1 VNESDPEMAFSFTD
15 EDIKRIED
23 VLEVPA
29 KWDGKVARFELF
41 SEESGRRIALEIH
54 TSVPVPEEIED
65 SGHSNLV
72 SVYATS
78 SFLQLQG
85 CTGFIASKEL
95 GEVIFV
101 AKTGHAANG
110 LVVERAVGCSLY
122 ANVDTRL
129 FSTDF
134 TLLPPEL
141 IMSSVA
147 LSITESLFD
156 DLG

>member
-1 VNESDPEMAFSFTD
+1 MAFTFTD
-15 EDIKRIED
+15 KDIERIKS
-23 VLEVPA
+23 VLETPV
-29 KWDGKVARFELF
+29 KWDGKVARFELL
-41 SEESGRRIALEIH
+41 SESTGRRVALEIH
-54 TSVPVPEEIED
+54 TQVPVPVEIDE
-65 SGHSNLV
+65 SGISNLV
-72 SVYATS
+72 SVYASS
-78 SFLQLQG
+78 SFLQLQA
-85 CTGFIASKEL
+85 CTGFIASKDL

-134 TLLPPEL
+134 TQLPPEL

-147 LSITESLFD
+147 LSITEELFD

>member
-1 VNESDPEMAFSFTD
+1 MAFKFT
-15 EDIKRIED
+15 EDDIERIES
-23 VLEVPA
+23 VLEVSP
-29 KWDGKVARFELF
+29 KWDGKVARFELA
-41 SEESGRRIALEIH
+41 SESTPRRVALEIH
-54 TSVPVPEEIED
+54 TLVPVPDEIDET
-65 SGHSNLV
+65 GFSNLI
-72 SVYATS
+72 SVYAS
-78 SFLQLQG
+78 ASFLQLQA
-85 CTGFIASKEL
+85 CTGYIASKDL

-101 AKTGHAANG
+101 AKSGHSANG

-147 LSITESLFD
+147 LSVTESLFD

>member
-1 VNESDPEMAFSFTD
+1 MAFQFTD
-15 EDIKRIED
+15 KDIERIES
-23 VLEVPA
+23 VLEVSS
-29 KWDGKVARFELF
+29 KWDGKVARFEL
-41 SEESGRRIALEIH
+41 SNRSSGRRITLEIH
-54 TSVPVPEEIED
+54 SQVPVPLEIDET
-65 SGHSNLV
+65 GFSNLV
-72 SVYATS
+72 SVYAS
-78 SFLQLQG
+78 ASFLQIQA
-85 CTGFIASKEL
+85 CTGFMASKDL

-101 AKTGHAANG
+101 AKSGYGANG

-134 TLLPPEL
+134 TQLPPEL

-147 LSITESLFD
+147 LSVTEDLFD

>member
-1 VNESDPEMAFSFTD
+1 MAFKFTP
-15 EDIKRIED
+15 EDIARIES
-23 VLEVPA
+23 VLEVAP
-29 KWDGKVARFELF
+29 KWDGKVARFELV
-41 SEESGRRIALEIH
+41 SESTPRRVALEIH
-54 TSVPVPEEIED
+54 TQVPVPDEIDE
-65 SGHSNLV
+65 SGFSNLV
-72 SVYATS
+72 SVYAS
-78 SFLQLQG
+78 ASFLQLQA
-85 CTGFIASKEL
+85 CTGYIASKDL

-101 AKTGHAANG
+101 AKSGHGANG

-134 TLLPPEL
+134 TRLPPEL

-147 LSITESLFD
+147 LSVTESLFD

>member
-1 VNESDPEMAFSFTD
+1 MAFTFTD
-15 EDIKRIED
+15 KDIKRIES
-23 VLEVPA
+23 VLEVPV
-29 KWDGKVARFELF
+29 KWDGKVARFELT
-41 SEESGRRIALEIH
+41 SESTGRRVALEIH
-54 TSVPVPEEIED
+54 VQVPVPTDIDE
-65 SGHSNLV
+65 SGVSNLV
-72 SVYATS
+72 SVYAS
-78 SFLQLQG
+78 ASFLQLQA
-85 CTGFIASKEL
+85 CTGFIASKDL

-134 TLLPPEL
+134 TQLPPEL

-147 LSITESLFD
+147 LSITEELFD